1 MAYFAKGPLSRARA
15 AFHLDYDSTL
25 DMNEYITFLES
36 VILSTNII
44 EKKYKEG
51 IPKCISEIDMHDDS
65 AEDAKGKKKRSSK
78 KMRPGKNGLYPLEDG
93 LIRKWWVD
101 HDDEVESGAPGSS
114 RDQITKSR
122 IAQLRIRE
130 TQLQIIIIL
139 EVLAL
144 QPLAA
149 ISDDTAGN
157 LPNSLPAG
165 SGNTLKESPAKIR
178 KTTHLTTLI
187 DVHID
192 RLCIWQSLD
201 FAIETP
207 VEAPPDTKGKL
218 DGPNLKR
225 YTDNILRDFCV
236 DIIGPL

>member
-15 AFHLDYDSTL
+15 AFHLDYDATL

-36 VILSTNII
+36 IILSTNII

-51 IPKCISEIDMHDDS
+51 LPKCVSDIDMHEDS
-65 AEDAKGKKKRSSK
+65 AEDTKGKKKRANK
-78 KMRPGKNGLYPLEDG
+78 KMKPGKNGLYALEDG
-93 LIRKWWVD
+93 LIRKWWAD
-101 HDDEVESGAPGSS
+101 YDDESETGAPGSC
-114 RDQITKSR
+114 REQITKSR

-130 TQLQIIIIL
+130 TQLQMIIIL

-149 ISDDTAGN
+149 TSDDTLGS
-157 LPNSLPAG
+157 LPNSLPAA
-165 SGNTLKESPAKIR
+165 STENSKESPAKTK
-178 KTTHLTTLI
+178 KTSHLNTLI
-187 DVHID
+187 DVHMD

-201 FAIETP
+201 FAVETP
-207 VEAPPDTKGKL
+207 VETPSDTKGKL
-218 DGPNLKR
+218 IGPSAKR